1 MPRGSAL
8 WFCGPFAPCRVLRLS
23 QRHADAAADA
33 VRRAHCHPPPCAP
46 SAPRA
51 RALDEPPDRKERR
64 ANERPMRS
72 RARCVVCLSAD
83 DTRSSCSQRRADA
96 AGITSTKQVPHA
108 KSGNLSPKCTLSQF
122 AWHVLPRNAR
132 FSLRVSR
139 TTASSACNIKHFS
152 RSEIGHCAG
161 TRSRSQIIVHFSV
174 FLPSNIS
181 QSAFLAFLATTLP
194 HKTKPASRTP
204 VEHPA
209 KTPSH
214 IIFPQARP
222 DWILPTRAP

>member
-1 MPRGSAL
+1 MLRFAAQPTSRRCGGGLYPARPLPPAALRSTSSA
-8 WFCGPFAPCRVLRLS
+8 RSRT
-23 QRHADAAADA
+23 
-33 VRRAHCHPPPCAP
+33 RRTT
-46 SAPRA
+46 RQ
-51 RALDEPPDRKERR
+51 KGR
-64 ANERPMRS
+64 ANGRPMRS
-72 RARCVVCLSAD
+72 RARCAVCLSAD
-83 DTRSSCSQRRADA
+83 GTRSSCSQCHTNAIDIA
-96 AGITSTKQVPHA
+96 PMKQMPHA

-139 TTASSACNIKHFS
+139 TTVSSACNIEHFP
-152 RSEIGHCAG
+152 RSEISHCAD
-161 TRSRSQIIVHFSV
+161 TRSCSQKIVHFSI

-181 QSAFLAFLATTLP
+181 QSAFLDFLATTLP
-194 HKTKPASRTP
+194 HKTKLASRTP

-222 DWILPTRAP
+222 DWTLPTRAP

>member
-8 WFCGPFAPCRVLRLS
+8 WFCGPFAPCCVLRLS
-23 QRHADAAADA
+23 QRH
-33 VRRAHCHPPPCAP
+33 
-46 SAPRA
+46 
-51 RALDEPPDRKERR
+51 
-64 ANERPMRS
+64 
-72 RARCVVCLSAD
+72 
-83 DTRSSCSQRRADA
+83 ADA

-139 TTASSACNIKHFS
+139 TTASSACNIKHFP

-181 QSAFLAFLATTLP
+181 QGAFLDFLATTLP

-222 DWILPTRAP
+222 DWTLPTRAP